1 MKRIKSS
8 KSIISIVL
16 LFTLVIQLFFGT
28 LPVYAGEDEANELNV
43 GGVRTEADSEL
54 NNDFEDEDILGAV
67 PDEMFNH
74 EEDLVEYLREQF
86 KNHVEEFVYDYYA
99 YENLEDDYF
108 RKDVIEKALK
118 HSGKPDEG
126 DYLRVV
132 TQGKALGVVRFRA
145 GQHYVHRVLINV
157 RDYFTTKEQEE
168 YVDRKA
174 AEIIDSL
181 NLEGMSDLRKIQ
193 AIYNYVCKNVT
204 YDYDHLS
211 DESYRLQYTAYAALH
226 DHTAVCSG
234 YAHLFYNLCLRAGI
248 DCRIIH
254 GEAGNFEEGP
264 NYNVGRHA
272 WNIVKLGDVYY
283 NVDSTWDSNHEPP
296 VYFLKSEKTFLESS
310 RIKHIPDEEYLTDS
324 FKAEYPMAAEDY
336 VVPVP
341 VMLTSIFT
349 YNAWLNVGETTKL
362 QVNFYGTLTKDDKFE
377 LLLND
382 EDLVSISDDYIITA
396 KKPGV
401 LKIECRLNGVKSNMV
416 VTLPIYEKAAEWP
429 FKDISQSETLAPEV
443 LYAYENGIVGGY
455 PATDESGKVL
465 FKPDKNVTRAHF
477 AIMIY
482 NLAGKPDTGD
492 VDFDEY
498 SFVDVPADSS
508 GYKEIA
514 WAASKGIISGF
525 SGGRFKPAN
534 PVTRTQMAIMLKGYS
549 DYMGYQSLYETG
561 GTDIRTF
568 ADYGEI
574 PAGARADV
582 QWAMDNKV
590 LSGITATKL
599 KPNGYA
605 RRDQCAAIL
614 ARFHKKFS

>member
-16 LFTLVIQLFFGT
+16 LFTLIIQLFFGT
-28 LPVYAGEDEANELNV
+28 LPVYAGEDETNELSV

-74 EEDLVEYLREQF
+74 EEDLVEYLKEQF
-86 KNHVEEFVYDYYA
+86 KNRVEQFVYDYYS
-99 YENLEDDYF
+99 YEKLDDDYF

-118 HSGKPDEG
+118 HNGKPDEG
-126 DYLRVV
+126 DYLKTT
-132 TQGKALGVVRFRA
+132 TQGKGVGVSVFRA
-145 GQHYVHRVLINV
+145 GQHYVHRVLV
-157 RDYFTTKEQEE
+157 KVTHYYTDKEQEE
-168 YVDRKA
+168 YVDRTA

-204 YDYDHLS
+204 YDYEHLN
-211 DESYRLQYTAYAALH
+211 DDSYFLQYTAYAALH

-248 DCRIIH
+248 DCRIII

-264 NYNVGRHA
+264 NYSVGLHA

-283 NVDSTWDSNHEPP
+283 NVDSTWDANHDTP
-296 VYFLKSEKTFLESS
+296 VYFMKSERSFTDKN
-310 RIKHIPDEEYLTDS
+310 IKHIRDEQYLTDS
-324 FKAEYPMAAEDY
+324 FMAEYPMAAEDY

-341 VMLTSIFT
+341 VKLTSIFT

-362 QVNFYGTLTKDDKFE
+362 QVNFYGTLTEDDKFE
-377 LLLND
+377 LILND

-396 KKPGV
+396 KKAGV
-401 LKIECRLNGVKSNMV
+401 LKIECILNGEKSDKT
-416 VTLPIYEKAAEWP
+416 VTLPIYEKNTEWP
-429 FKDISQSETLAPEV
+429 FKDISQNETLAPEV
-443 LYAYENGIVGGY
+443 QYAYENGIISGY
-455 PATDESGKVL
+455 PDSDGSGKII

-498 SFVDVPADSS
+498 TFVDVPVGSS

-525 SGGRFKPAN
+525 SGGRFKPSN

-590 LSGITATKL
+590 LTGITATKL